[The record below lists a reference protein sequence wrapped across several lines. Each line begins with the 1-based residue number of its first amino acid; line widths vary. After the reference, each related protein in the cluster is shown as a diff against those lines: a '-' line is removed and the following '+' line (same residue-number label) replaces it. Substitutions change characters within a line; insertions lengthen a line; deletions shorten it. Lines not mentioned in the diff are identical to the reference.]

1 MDPNANLDEQHEIIA
16 RMFAGAERDGDALRL
31 AELSQALDEWIGGG
45 GFLPKA
51 WVRPV
56 ATVWEETHNLTAA
69 GWAEKLMQPSSM
81 GRSLMPKPM
90 PRDEFDGLLERRRGL
105 EHATRELHVALT
117 VARARGVEPVT
128 VETLNTTQTMS
139 LGLYARQ
146 IRREDLIAACEAWH
160 VRRDPAARALII
172 NYLNEEARPQ

>member
-1 MDPNANLDEQHEIIA
+1 MISSKCDRCGE
-16 RMFAGAERDGDALRL
+16 
-31 AELSQALDEWIGGG
+31 
-45 GFLPKA
+45 
-51 WVRPV
+51 V
-56 ATVWEETHNLTAA
+56 ATDIDA
-69 GWAEKLMQPSSM
+69 GFSPGLHEMKHDCGGTWRVHSSSM

-90 PRDEFDGLLERRRGL
+90 PRDEFDGLIERRRGL